1 MASNAGTSVVHLADV
16 TPKAIPAAAAAL
28 APAPAYKDNIEV
40 DP

>member
-1 MASNAGTSVVHLADV
+1 VHLADV
-16 TPKAIPAAAAAL
+16 TPKAIPAAVAKL